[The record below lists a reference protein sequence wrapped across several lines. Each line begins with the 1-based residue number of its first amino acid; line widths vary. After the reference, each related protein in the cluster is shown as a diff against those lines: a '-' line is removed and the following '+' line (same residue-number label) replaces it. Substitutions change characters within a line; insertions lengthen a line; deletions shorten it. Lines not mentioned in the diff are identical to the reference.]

1 MTWKL
6 MPYRFANHMELQL
19 LDNGCTQSDHH
30 LKVAKPIGIT
40 TIGINNPLT
49 T

>member
-6 MPYRFANHMELQL
+6 MPYRFANHVELQL
-19 LDNGCTQSDHH
+19 LDDGIAQADHN
-30 LKVAKPIGIT
+30 LKVAKPIWIT
-40 TIGINNPLT
+40 SIGVNDPLT

>member
-6 MPYRFANHMELQL
+6 MPYRFANHVELQL
-19 LDNGCTQSDHH
+19 LDNGFTQADHN
-30 LKVAKPIGIT
+30 LKVAKPIRIT